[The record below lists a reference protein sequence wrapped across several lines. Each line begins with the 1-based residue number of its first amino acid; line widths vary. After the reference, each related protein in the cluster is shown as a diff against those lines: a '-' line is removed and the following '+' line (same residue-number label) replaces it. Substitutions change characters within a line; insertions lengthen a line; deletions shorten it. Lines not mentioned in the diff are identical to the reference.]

1 MSANNLLVNG
11 QINPALIP
19 ASVIP
24 TNPVF
29 ESVAIAPDAGI
40 PGVLSVENP
49 SGSAY
54 QIVKE
59 LDGSVNIY
67 QETAPNVFQA
77 VYVADSGATNVTVR
91 APNVAL
97 GIENDATPTVN
108 VLGSAGL
115 GQVYDTR
122 YNPVVRNYT
131 NYPPLDISTTAGQ
144 QTVTISPTKTGLY
157 NLCLSLSF
165 INASTIGTGVI
176 EWYLLLSGG
185 EVFGGSNTIV
195 PSDFVLPSGSGGAS
209 GPLDWTYNQFVYLT
223 AGSTYT
229 FTIQPWGT
237 GWSGVGGLLS
247 STYIG

>member
-11 QINPALIP
+11 LINPALVPASAIP
-19 ASVIP
+19 A
-24 TNPVF
+24 NPVF
-29 ESVAIAPDAGI
+29 QSVAIAPDAGI

-49 SGSAY
+49 TGSAC
-54 QIVKE
+54 QVIKE

-67 QETAPNVFQA
+67 QETAPNVYGSVFA
-77 VYVADSGATNVTVR
+77 VDSGATFVTVR
-91 APNVAL
+91 APEVKL
-97 GIENDATPTVN
+97 GIESDATPTVE

-115 GQVYDTR
+115 GQVYDER
-122 YNPVVRNYT
+122 YNPVVRDYT
-131 NYPPLDISTTAGQ
+131 PYPPLDISTINGQ
-144 QTVTISPTKTGLY
+144 QTVPITPTKTGLY

-165 INASTIGTGVI
+165 INTSTIGTGVI

-237 GWSGVGGLLS
+237 GWAGVGGLLS
-247 STYIG
+247 STYLG